1 MKFKSLKMNKKGF
14 TLVEMIVV
22 LAIIA
27 IMMAVTIPSFTKY
40 INTTQE
46 KMTQLENDKK
56 ALETKLDEALTDANI
71 TIPTED

>member
-27 IMMAVTIPSFTKY
+27 IMMAVTIPTFTKY
-40 INTTQE
+40 ISTTQAQ
-46 KMTQLENDKK
+46 MDQLETEKA
-56 ALETKLDEALTDANI
+56 ALETELDKALTDANI
-71 TIPTED
+71 TPAE